1 MNKVPNPPVNRPDL
15 RQVERT
21 EPDSQQ
27 GKRAGSDSDQPEPA
41 GSGLPQAEPARPDR
55 LHVERAAEGDRDAR
69 RELFERH
76 RTAAYRV
83 ALRITGRNEDA
94 LDVVQDSYIKAFASL
109 ERFEGGASF
118 KTWLLRIVTN
128 KSLDLLRSRKVR
140 LAVSLE
146 GDDESG
152 AGDFIGSTD
161 SPPPGESMER
171 AELKQ
176 RLEAA
181 IDRLPPDQKA
191 VFALYASGEMTYAQ
205 IAEAVG
211 VPIGTVMSR
220 IFHARRR
227 LHEMLPDLGR
237 DSRQS
242 EPRP

>member
-1 MNKVPNPPVNRPDL
+1 MPDPPVNRPDL
-15 RQVERT
+15 RQAEAAEAGRT
-21 EPDSQQ
+21 EAAEAVA
-27 GKRAGSDSDQPEPA
+27 RAD
-41 GSGLPQAEPARPDR
+41 RPDLQR
-55 LHVERAAEGDRDAR
+55 VERAVGGDREAR

-94 LDVVQDSYIKAFASL
+94 LDVVQDSFIKAFDRL
-109 ERFEGGASF
+109 ERFERGASF

-128 KSLDLLRSRKVR
+128 RSLDLLRSRKVR
-140 LAVSLE
+140 MAASLE

-152 AGDFIGSTD
+152 VADFIGAADT
-161 SPPPGESMER
+161 PAPGEPLER

-220 IFHARRR
+220 IYHARRR
-227 LHEMLPDLGR
+227 LHEMLPDLAPAKVTGK
-237 DSRQS
+237 
-242 EPRP
+242 E